1 MSSTLPFCYLRKIKQ
16 DGNFHWVEVLKSI
29 PAVTIWSASS
39 VWSISQAQLV
49 KVLLRCRERGGSLCR
64 VGTNRIKVTE
74 QSWRPN
80 YKGADLKLFWVITQ
94 HCYESKIHLQM
105 DSFEKGY
112 VTLRQVNRKLTT
124 ENKLIIEMLLKCSTL
139 IVNAT
144 GKLNAAK
151 N

>member
-29 PAVTIWSASS
+29 PAVTMWSASS

-105 DSFEKGY
+105 DFLWKRLCYTETSEQEADNRK
-112 VTLRQVNRKLTT
+112 QVNNR
-124 ENKLIIEMLLKCSTL
+124 
-139 IVNAT
+139 
-144 GKLNAAK
+144 NAAK
-151 N
+151 MCHLNSKCYWQIKRS